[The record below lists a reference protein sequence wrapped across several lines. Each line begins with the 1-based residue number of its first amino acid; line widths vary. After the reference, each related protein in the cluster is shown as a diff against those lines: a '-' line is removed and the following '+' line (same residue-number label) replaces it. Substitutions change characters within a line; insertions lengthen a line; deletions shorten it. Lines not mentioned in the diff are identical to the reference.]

1 MGVEN
6 TPQYRQQGE
15 PNQSPREGGRDY
27 AAMLTSIRADQGR
40 VAFVADLLRN
50 KDQLL
55 ALTDEIVKEQW
66 TLEGE
71 PERKHRIAKY
81 VNTVL
86 KVHVFDM
93 DPFPYQGH
101 NFEYD
106 QALQEHGASGL
117 TRSVAKAHLKHHPDS
132 EAARAIS
139 LFGLH
144 ATSKEHQTL
153 LHEVWRSYLPAI
165 TGHLEKKQ

>member
-1 MGVEN
+1 
-6 TPQYRQQGE
+6 
-15 PNQSPREGGRDY
+15 
-27 AAMLTSIRADQGR
+27 MLNSIRADQGR
-40 VAFVADLLRN
+40 VTFVADLLRN

-55 ALTDEIVKEQW
+55 ALTDEIVDEQW
-66 TLEGE
+66 KHEGE
-71 PERKHRIAKY
+71 PERKHLIAEY

-93 DPFPYQGH
+93 DPFLYQGRSLE
-101 NFEYD
+101 NR
-106 QALQEHGASGL
+106 QALMEHGASGL
-117 TRSVAKAHLKHHPDS
+117 TRSVAKAHLKHHPES
-132 EAARAIS
+132 EAARAVS

-144 ATSKEHQTL
+144 ATSKEHQIL